1 MDTGKTLKDCLVRI
15 LDRNVWE
22 NMWKLAIKIKLVE
35 TLVTKRITWA
45 LFKVKIVKTEIITK
59 VHSKIN
65 LQSCSVQNKMHI
77 NQ

>member
-35 TLVTKRITWA
+35 TLVTKRIAWA
-45 LFKVKIVKTEIITK
+45 LFEVKIVETKIITK

>member
-35 TLVTKRITWA
+35 TLVTKRIAWA
-45 LFKVKIVKTEIITK
+45 LFEVKIVKTEIITK
-59 VHSKIN
+59 KYSKIN

>member
-1 MDTGKTLKDCLVRI
+1 
-15 LDRNVWE
+15 
-22 NMWKLAIKIKLVE
+22 MWKLAIKIKLVE

-45 LFKVKIVKTEIITK
+45 LFKVKIVETKIITK